1 MHEPTFWRTELWH
14 PLTLHFPIALLLFAT
29 VAKVVAAVL
38 KGEQEKFWRKVG
50 SLLLFV
56 GGVTVWLAVYTG
68 DMAEGIVARKIC
80 DPTLLKR
87 HESASLN
94 MAWLF
99 TTAMALQLLLAFNLI
114 KIYQKALRLFTLL
127 LMLVGSGYLIYA
139 SHLGAQVVYEQGGGV
154 NVPPSDCAGY

>member
-1 MHEPTFWRTELWH
+1 MNEPTLWRTELWH

-29 VAKVVAAVL
+29 VAKMVAVVL
-38 KGEQEKFWRKVG
+38 KGEQEVFWQKVG

-56 GGVTVWLAVYTG
+56 GGATVWLAVYTG

-80 DPTLLKR
+80 DPTILKR
-87 HESASLN
+87 HESASLT

-99 TTAMALQLLLAFNLI
+99 TTAVALQLLLAFRLV
-114 KIYQKALRLFTLL
+114 KVYQKTIRLLTLL

-139 SHLGAQVVYEQGGGV
+139 GHLGAQVVYEQGGGV

>member
-1 MHEPTFWRTELWH
+1 MEPTFWRTEIWH

-29 VAKVVAAVL
+29 VAKVVAAVI
-38 KGEQEKFWRKVG
+38 KGEQQLFWQKVG

-56 GGVTVWLAVYTG
+56 GGVTVWIAVYTG

-94 MAWLF
+94 LAWLF
-99 TTAMALQLLLAFNLI
+99 TAAVALQLLLSLHI
-114 KIYQKALRLFTLL
+114 VRVYLRALRLLTLL
-127 LMLVGSGYLIYA
+127 LMLLGSAYLIYA
-139 SHLGAQVVYEQGGGV
+139 SHLGAQVVYEQAGGV
-154 NVPPSDCAGY
+154 NVPASDCAGY

>member
-1 MHEPTFWRTELWH
+1 MMEPTFWRAELWH
-14 PLTLHFPIALLLFAT
+14 PITLHFPIALLLFAT
-29 VAKVVAAVL
+29 VAKVVAAVI
-38 KGEQEKFWRKVG
+38 KGEQQQFWQKVG
-50 SLLLFV
+50 SLLLLV

-99 TTAMALQLLLAFNLI
+99 TTAVALQLFLSFNFVKVYQRAFRLI
-114 KIYQKALRLFTLL
+114 TLL
-127 LMLVGSGYLIYA
+127 LMLIGSGYLIYS
-139 SHLGAQVVYEQGGGV
+139 SHLGAQVVYEQAGGV
-154 NVPPSDCAGY
+154 NVPASDCAGY

>member
-1 MHEPTFWRTELWH
+1 MIEPTFWRTELLH

-29 VAKVVAAVL
+29 VAKVVAAVIR
-38 KGEQEKFWRKVG
+38 GEQQLFWQKVG

-80 DPTLLKR
+80 DPTVLKR

-99 TTAMALQLLLAFNLI
+99 TAAIAVQLLLSINLI
-114 KIYQKALRLFTLL
+114 KVYRKALRLFTLL
-127 LMLVGSGYLIYA
+127 LMLTGSAYLIYA
-139 SHLGAQVVYEQGGGV
+139 SHLGVQVVYEQGGGV
-154 NVPPSDCAGY
+154 NVPPSDCPDY